1 MSVVLAAESVSK
13 QFRIHHSRPRTLRE
27 SLVRRMT
34 GQHDPGRNLWALKD
48 VSFEVSGGQTLGVIG
63 RNGAGKST
71 LLRLLCGIGR
81 PTSGVIH
88 RNGEVSGLL
97 ELGSG
102 FHQLMTGRENIRTAG
117 LLSGLTRRQ
126 VERLEKEM
134 IQFAELED
142 FIDEPVRT
150 YSSGMQLRLAF
161 SAAIHMNPDVLII
174 DEVFAVG
181 DENFRQ
187 KCLSRLEQ
195 FRRAGKTLILASH
208 ELGQI
213 EKTCDEA
220 IVLDE
225 GQLKIRSRA
234 DQAVELYQELL
245 RKRAEERAAEF
256 PESAKTE
263 QPGHGRRI
271 GTLEACITAVRF
283 YDENGVAVRSVES
296 NAGLTFEMDVQSD
309 KQLSDFALAVA
320 IYNES
325 DIKCL
330 EANIPSVRSIANSW
344 DGNTKFQ
351 CRIPSLPLLPGHYYA
366 NVGIY
371 PPDWHCIYDYHWQ
384 MHSFRIAGTVPNV
397 AGIVAVRPVW
407 SVKT

>member
-1 MSVVLAAESVSK
+1 MSVVLSAESVSK
-13 QFRIHHSRPRTLRE
+13 QFRIHHSRPSTLRE

-34 GQHDPGRNLWALKD
+34 GQHDPGRSLWALRD

-81 PTSGVIH
+81 PTSGTIH
-88 RNGEVSGLL
+88 RHGEVSGLL

-150 YSSGMQLRLAF
+150 YSSGMHLRLAF
-161 SAAIHMNPDVLII
+161 SAAIYMNPDVLII

-187 KCLSRLEQ
+187 KCLGRLDQ

-220 IVLDE
+220 IVLEE
-225 GQLKIRSRA
+225 GRLEIRSRA

-245 RKRAEERAAEF
+245 RKKAEERAAEF
-256 PESAKTE
+256 PESATTQ
-263 QPGHGRRI
+263 QPEYGRRI
-271 GTLEACITAVRF
+271 GTLEACITGVRF
-283 YDENGVAVRSVES
+283 YNANGVLVRSVES
-296 NAGLTFEMDVQSD
+296 DAGLIIEMDVQLI

-320 IYNES
+320 IFNES
-325 DIKCL
+325 NVKCL
-330 EANIPSVRSIANSW
+330 EVNIPSIRSITDTWNGNS
-344 DGNTKFQ
+344 KFQ
-351 CRIPSLPLLPGHYYA
+351 CHIPNLPLLPGHYYA

-384 MHSFRIAGTVPNV
+384 MHPFRIVGDVPNV
-397 AGIVAVRPVW
+397 AGIVSVRPVW
-407 SVKT
+407 SKP